1 MRFLLVD
8 RIESLT
14 PGRNIVATRTF
25 PADDDYL
32 EDHFPGFPVVPGV
45 LLTESMGQAAAKCL
59 DAQHRPRGKAMLV
72 RILSASFRQWV
83 KPGELLELQA
93 TIVSDEERYATADCK
108 ASVAG
113 RAVAQA
119 KLFFSFVPRESFAAE
134 FKDQLLE
141 DFLAGATR

>member
-14 PGRNIVATRTF
+14 PGQSIVATRTF
-25 PADDDYL
+25 PRDDEYL

-59 DAQHRPRGKAMLV
+59 DAQPRSRGKAMLV
-72 RILSASFRQWV
+72 RILSASFRHWV
-83 KPGELLELQA
+83 KPGDLLELKA
-93 TIVSDEERYATADCK
+93 TIVSDDERFATAECQ
-108 ASVAG
+108 ASVEG

-119 KLFFSFVPRESFAAE
+119 KLFFSFLPRESFAAG

-141 DFLAGATR
+141 DFMAGTAR

>member
-14 PGRNIVATRTF
+14 AGQHIVAARTF
-25 PADDDYL
+25 PPDDDYL
-32 EDHFPGFPVVPGV
+32 ADHFPGFPVVPGV

-59 DAQHRPRGKAMLV
+59 DAQHRSRGKAMLV

-93 TIVSDEERYATADCK
+93 AIVADEERFATADCK

-113 RAVAQA
+113 RPVAQA
-119 KLFFSFVPRESFAAE
+119 KLLFSFVPWDSFAAG
-134 FKDQLLE
+134 FTDRVLD
-141 DFLAGATR
+141 DFMAGSAR

>member
-14 PGRNIVATRTF
+14 PGRSIVATRTF
-25 PADDDYL
+25 PGDDDYL

-59 DAQHRPRGKAMLV
+59 DAQRRPRGKAMLV
-72 RILSASFRQWV
+72 RILSASFRHWV

-93 TIVSDEERYATADCK
+93 TIVSDEERFATADCT

-119 KLFFSFVPRESFAAE
+119 KLFFSFVALESFAAG
-134 FKDQLLE
+134 FKDQVLDE
-141 DFLAGATR
+141 FMAGSAR

>member
-14 PGRNIVATRTF
+14 PGRSIVATRTF
-25 PADDDYL
+25 PGDDDYL

-45 LLTESMGQAAAKCL
+45 ITESMGQAAAKCL
-59 DAQHRPRGKAMLV
+59 DAQRHPRGKAMLV
-72 RILSASFRQWV
+72 RILSASFRHWV

-93 TIVSDEERYATADCK
+93 TIASDEARFATADCK
-108 ASVAG
+108 ASVDG

-119 KLFFSFVPRESFAAE
+119 KLFFSFLPWESFAAG
-134 FKDQLLE
+134 FKDPVLD
-141 DFLAGATR
+141 DFMTESAR

>member
-14 PGRNIVATRTF
+14 AGRDIVAERTF
-25 PADDDYL
+25 PGDDDYL
-32 EDHFPGFPVVPGV
+32 ADHFPGFPVVPGV

-83 KPGELLELQA
+83 KPGDLLALQA
-93 TIVSDEERYATADCK
+93 TIVSDDERFATADCR

-113 RAVAQA
+113 QTVAQA
-119 KLFFSFVPRESFAAE
+119 KLLFSFVAWDRFAAG
-134 FKDQLLE
+134 FHDRVLE
-141 DFLAGATR
+141 DFMARSAP

>member
-14 PGRNIVATRTF
+14 PGENIVATRTF
-25 PADDDYL
+25 PGDDDYL

-59 DAQHRPRGKAMLV
+59 DAQHRSRGKAMLV
-72 RILSASFRQWV
+72 RILSASFRHWV

-93 TIVSDEERYATADCK
+93 TIVSDEERFATADCK

-113 RAVAQA
+113 QVVAQA
-119 KLFFSFVPRESFAAE
+119 RLLFSFLPLASFAAGL
-134 FKDQLLE
+134 KDQVLD
-141 DFLAGATR
+141 DFMARSVR